1 MKCDWVRQNILF
13 YVYNEL
19 EDDARYEVEQ
29 HLARCPECATELKA
43 TRKFHATLSATPVE
57 EPTPNLLA
65 ASRMRLQEAL
75 ETTQPGSFWHHL
87 ILEPAAWLRQIRLSA
102 ALAAGVFVVG
112 FGGGIGATYNYLAS
126 GRGNVT
132 GTIASDP
139 SNPSLDQPLESS
151 IAGIRS
157 VTQEPGS
164 NQVSIKYDTV
174 STQEAQGSLNDQRI
188 QQLLLFAARNNYN
201 SGVRMDSVDLLT
213 QEPNNTHVREA
224 LMYALRYDSNPG
236 VRLKALDSLG
246 AYVKSD
252 PRVRDVVL
260 EALIQDSNP
269 GVRTDALRLL
279 DPVRA
284 DSSVRSVLQE
294 LARTDQNQ
302 YIRGQARMMLAQL
315 PEFD

>member
-43 TRKFHATLSATPVE
+43 ARKFHATLSGMPVA

-75 ETTQPGSFWHHL
+75 ETTQPGGFWQRV
-87 ILEPAAWLRQIRLSA
+87 IFEPGTWLRQIRMA
-102 ALAAGVFVVG
+102 PALAAVIFIVG
-112 FGGGIGATYNYLAS
+112 FGGGIGATYNFLANRPPTS
-126 GRGNVT
+126 D
-132 GTIASDP
+132 IAIN
-139 SNPSLDQPLESS
+139 SNPTPSVETSS
-151 IAGIRS
+151 VTGIRS

-174 STQEAQGSLNDQRI
+174 LTQEAQGSLNDQRI

-213 QEPNNTHVREA
+213 QLPDDNRVREA
-224 LMYALRYDSNPG
+224 LMYALQNDTNPG
-236 VRLKALDSLG
+236 VRLKALDGLSG
-246 AYVKSD
+246 FVRQDA
-252 PRVRDVVL
+252 RVRDGVL
-260 EALIQDSNP
+260 RALISDTNS
-269 GVRTDALRLL
+269 GVRMQALRLVE
-279 DPVRA
+279 PMKT
-284 DSSVRSVLQE
+284 DSNVRSVLTRLSQTDE
-294 LARTDQNQ
+294 NVSIRSQART
-302 YIRGQARMMLAQL
+302 MLAQM
-315 PEFD
+315 PEMD